1 MQTTG
6 QNKQDTLKKHTS
18 EHESIFGGIHSS
30 MLMSA
35 NTELRGMETGG
46 LHNSCTAA
54 DQLGSN
60 CGQNRG
66 KCSCKTPEP
75 QQLPLFIERMAVPA
89 QLWIETGLTL
99 TGTCNSLTKEEG
111 ETNQVQTTH
120 IRSPRQLRS
129 PNQYRK
135 ARNSCLSHACVLKI
149 GFHPSKCGFKEVMGM
164 QPKSP
169 SKCSG
174 KFLFH
179 VD

>member
-75 QQLPLFIERMAVPA
+75 QQLPLFIERN
-89 QLWIETGLTL
+89 G
-99 TGTCNSLTKEEG
+99 
-111 ETNQVQTTH
+111 
-120 IRSPRQLRS
+120 SPSTIMDWNRAYFNRNMQQ
-129 PNQYRK
+129 PNQGRG
-135 ARNSCLSHACVLKI
+135 RNQ
-149 GFHPSKCGFKEVMGM
+149 PSSNNAHQVTTTTVISEPIQESAKLM
-164 QPKSP
+164 PKSRLCAENMLSP
-169 SKCSG
+169 IEMRFQGSHG
-174 KFLFH
+174 H
-179 VD
+179 ATQITI